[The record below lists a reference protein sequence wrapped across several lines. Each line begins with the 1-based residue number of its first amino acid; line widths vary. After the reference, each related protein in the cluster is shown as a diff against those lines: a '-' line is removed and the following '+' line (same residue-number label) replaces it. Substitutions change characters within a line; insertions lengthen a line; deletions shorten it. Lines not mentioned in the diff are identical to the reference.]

1 MRFQAKRVW
10 PRRNAFGLQHIYI
23 HFYFSPCHSAVHN
36 LDIMQ
41 CTILTNF
48 NMQIA
53 LIVVIF
59 HSFDT
64 IIITIKVIILLDNL
78 GDK

>member
-1 MRFQAKRVW
+1 M
-10 PRRNAFGLQHIYI
+10 
-23 HFYFSPCHSAVHN
+23 HN
-36 LDIMQ
+36 LDK
-41 CTILTNF
+41 F
-48 NMQIA
+48 YMQIA
-53 LIVVIF
+53 PIVVII